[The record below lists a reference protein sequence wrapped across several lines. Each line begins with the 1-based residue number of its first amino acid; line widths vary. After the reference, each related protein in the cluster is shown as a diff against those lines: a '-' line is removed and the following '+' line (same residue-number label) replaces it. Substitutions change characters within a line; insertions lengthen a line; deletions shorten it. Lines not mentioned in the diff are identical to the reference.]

1 MNPTTPASVTWYFD
15 FISPYSYL
23 AQQTLRQ
30 LPPGTPLQREP
41 VLFAGML
48 NHWGQ
53 KGPAEIAPKRQ
64 WTYRS
69 CLWLARK
76 YGVPLRMPAAHPFN
90 SLPYLRL
97 AIAAGRSATAIETIF
112 AALWTTGADPADPQL
127 LAGLTRTL
135 HVEAA
140 KLADPAVKNALRE
153 ATQRAVEQG
162 VFGVPS
168 LVVRGQVFWGADSV
182 DFAAAYL
189 EDPAILE
196 NDEMRRADTLP
207 VGAARAV

>member
-1 MNPTTPASVTWYFD
+1 MSAIQPTVTWYFD

-23 AQQTLRQ
+23 AQHTLRQ
-30 LPPGTPLQREP
+30 LPADTVVQREP

-53 KGPAEIAPKRQ
+53 KGPAEIVPKRQ

-69 CLWLARK
+69 CLWLAHK

-97 AIAAGRSATAIETIF
+97 AIAAGKSAVAIEKIF
-112 AALWTTGADPADPQL
+112 AALWTTGADPADPRL
-127 LAGLTRTL
+127 LTELTRTL
-135 HVEAA
+135 DIDPAR
-140 KLADPAVKNALRE
+140 LAEPAVKNALRE
-153 ATQRAVEQG
+153 ATQRAVEGG

-189 EDPAILE
+189 QDPEVLE
-196 NDEMRRADTLP
+196 NDEMRRADSLP
-207 VGAARAV
+207 VGASRAG